1 MELKITEINEPQT
14 LVHKNKKQVT
24 YNDILSKMSMCV
36 IDGKLQLYNKKL
48 DDNVLIQEPK
58 SILKSSNTKK
68 VNFSQGQMNK
78 QTYSLPQQQQQQQQD
93 LLPPLTE
100 RQYKQLVFLNNLK
113 RQQER
118 ERMSQIKSTKILYSN
133 NNVNI
138 KPTATITPHLFRF
151 IGK

>member
-1 MELKITEINEPQT
+1 MELKITEMDAP
-14 LVHKNKKQVT
+14 KNKKQVT

-48 DDNVLIQEPK
+48 DDVTIQEPSK
-58 SILKSSNTKK
+58 SILKQTNTKK
-68 VNFSQGQMNK
+68 INFSQGQMNT
-78 QTYSLPQQQQQQQQD
+78 QSYPLPQYQQQEQQKNA
-93 LLPPLTE
+93 LPPLTE

-113 RQQER
+113 RQRER

-133 NNVNI
+133 NSVNI
-138 KPTATITPHLFRF
+138 NPAVPITPHLFRF